1 MRSHVVAAAENDV
14 WTAAMSEV
22 GAHDVYYLPQ
32 YHQLSEFRGGQPLA
46 YIATAGGDTFF
57 HPFLLRP
64 IGSVGSIQVSPEL
77 NDLETVYGYT
87 GPIAT
92 TDSAHFLAQAWDG
105 FDAWCLTHGVVS
117 EFIRFNPFLDTS
129 RFAAP
134 QTAVDLD
141 REMVVVRLDRDEGDL
156 WNSYEAVQ
164 RNRVRKALKN
174 HMRCRESSLEHG
186 LPIFRSLYEATMR
199 RAGASSSYFFPS
211 NYYEAMQSYLSRH
224 ALLFF
229 VLYQDKP
236 VSAALFLASRETI
249 HYHLGGS
256 SAEHLGLAPN
266 NLLFHQV
273 AVWGQ
278 QRGFK
283 HLHLGGGRTSR
294 PDDQLLRFKKRFSR
308 EVVPLHLG
316 RRVHDRARYDAL
328 CDLWLSQRQEP
339 MASSYFPSY
348 RPNLSSDAA

>member
-1 MRSHVVAAAENDV
+1 
-14 WTAAMSEV
+14 
-22 GAHDVYYLPQ
+22 L
-32 YHQLSEFRGGQPLA
+32 
-46 YIATAGGDTFF
+46 
-57 HPFLLRP
+57 
-64 IGSVGSIQVSPEL
+64 VGSIEVSPEL
-77 NDLETVYGYT
+77 KDLETVYGYT

-92 TDSAHFLAQAWDG
+92 TDSVSFLARAWGG
-105 FDAWCLTHGVVS
+105 FDAWCLKHGVVS
-117 EFIRFNPFLDTS
+117 EFIRFNPFLKTS

-134 QTAVDLD
+134 QTEVDVD
-141 REMVVVRLDRDEGDL
+141 REMINVRLDRNEGDL
-156 WNSYEAVQ
+156 WNSYEPVQ

-174 HMRCRESSLEHG
+174 QMRCREIGLERG
-186 LPIFRSLYEATMR
+186 LPVFRALYEATMR
-199 RAGASSSYFFPS
+199 RAGASSFYFFPGTYYDAIGS
-211 NYYEAMQSYLSRH
+211 NLSLH

-229 VLYQDKP
+229 VMCQDEP
-236 VSAALFLASRETI
+236 VAAALFLTSGETI

-256 SAEHLGLAPN
+256 SEEYLRLAPN

-283 HLHLGGGRTSR
+283 NLHLGGGRTNR
-294 PDDQLLRFKKRFSR
+294 PDDPLLRFKKRFGG

-328 CDLWLSQRQEP
+328 CDLWLGQQKEP
-339 MASSYFPSY
+339 MKSSYFPSY

>member
-1 MRSHVVAAAENDV
+1 MRSQVVAAAENDL
-14 WTAAMSEV
+14 WTAAMSEA
-22 GAHDVYYLPQ
+22 GAYDVYYLPQ
-32 YHQLSEFRGGQPLA
+32 YHRLYEFRRGRPLA

-57 HPFLLRP
+57 YPFLLRP

-92 TDSAHFLAQAWDG
+92 TDSADFLAQAWDG
-105 FDAWCLTHGVVS
+105 FDVWCLKHGVVS
-117 EFIRFNPFLDTS
+117 EFIRFNPFLKTR

-134 QTAVDLD
+134 QAEIALD
-141 REMVVVRLDRDEGDL
+141 REMIAVRLDGNEGDL

-174 HMRCRESSLEHG
+174 DMRCREISLERG
-186 LPIFRSLYEATMR
+186 LPVFRSLYEATMR
-199 RAGASSSYFFPS
+199 RAGASSFYFFPS
-211 NYYEAMQSYLSRH
+211 AYYEAIASTLSRH
-224 ALLFF
+224 VLLFS
-229 VLYQDKP
+229 VLHQDKP
-236 VSAALFLASRETI
+236 VAAALFLAYGETI

-256 SAEHLGLAPN
+256 AAEHLRLAPN

-316 RRVHDRARYDAL
+316 RRIHDRVRYDAL
-328 CDLWLSQRQEP
+328 RELWLSQRQESRV
-339 MASSYFPSY
+339 SSYFPCY